1 MKRIDWEKLTK
12 RRALGIGVMALG
24 AIVTFAPVFFGGW
37 IIALLGIALVAAGLL
52 QFIGTFRSDDEA
64 KSLLSYVAGSKVNFC
79 NR

>member
-24 AIVTFAPVFFGGW
+24 AIVTFAPVFFGGC
-37 IIALLGIALVAAGLL
+37 IALLGIALVAAGLL